1 MFWPLLFL
9 QEDIKHGVLLIH
21 RPPEPVFDPT
31 NDNVHFMQMPPGT
44 PTGFPV
50 TQFPGQ
56 EWGEF
61 DVPLAECFMA
71 DVNSAL
77 LKELLNLTLAEWESM
92 VEPQGISDHAQ
103 RKTMT
108 VGLAVRHRSIAYR
121 A

>member
-1 MFWPLLFL
+1 MRPVSITVFL
-9 QEDIKHGVLLIH
+9 QEDVKHGALLIH
-21 RPPEPVFDPT
+21 HPPEPVFDPT

-103 RKTMT
+103 RKTIT
-108 VGLAVRHRSIAYR
+108 VTLRGKR
-121 A
+121 